1 MVEDSDDI
9 IKRKHLAR
17 RIANI
22 VHQTADPPIPFDN
35 WKIFLWNI
43 KEHKNIFFFKN
54 KVTLQTSRTRRLYA
68 TARNGPG

>member
-1 MVEDSDDI
+1 MGSWKSNDHKLNEDYKRKHLPRRMVEDSDDI

-35 WKIFLWNI
+35 
-43 KEHKNIFFFKN
+43 
-54 KVTLQTSRTRRLYA
+54 
-68 TARNGPG
+68 

>member
-22 VHQTADPPIPFDN
+22 VHQTAEPPIPFDDL
-35 WKIFLWNI
+35 KIFLWNI
-43 KEHKNIFFFKN
+43 KEH
-54 KVTLQTSRTRRLYA
+54 
-68 TARNGPG
+68 